1 MTIFTANDFT
11 SVGARQYRVRKG
23 DIVPLARGLW
33 TDEVKAAPV
42 DVVEENWIEIVGK
55 MLPGAVIS
63 DRSALAMRPVDG
75 VLFVS
80 HRRTSP
86 LELPG
91 LTVYPDGK
99 ADDHR
104 DGDVPIDRHGN
115 LYASSTARA
124 LIDNAEMRGRPG
136 AVPRRLTREEL
147 HDEVVKIV
155 TTYTPRQVENL
166 LAAVDRDANRAAAET
181 VRVFVDAARG
191 RINTVKSSS
200 RAMNA
205 AQRGEAFDHARV
217 ALFRQVVADL
227 QRLAPVQRY
236 VTDQRRAQMVPFY
249 EAYFSNYI
257 EGSTLTIDEAQQVVF
272 HRADVGK
279 PEDAHDITSTYE
291 IVADHAEMSRRP
303 SDAVQFMDSLR
314 DRHRIMMAAHPAKR
328 PGEWKT
334 QRNQAGAT
342 VFVDPS
348 HVPGTLRAGWEE
360 AAALTDPFQRAVYMM
375 FMVSEVHPFADGN
388 GRSARVAMN
397 AELVPANL
405 HRIIIPTVLRSDYMS
420 GLLRTTAGNGPE
432 GLHRVLSFAQSWVA
446 RGEFADLEIADRYLR
461 ATNALVEADHADREG
476 IYLRL
481 LRTGELEELGDVAYP
496 RATAPTPG
504 PSIADEA
511 LAEADVLAARQRRFP
526 ERLRDSAEPEH
537 PDSDDIELD

>member
-1 MTIFTANDFT
+1 MAIFTANDFT
-11 SVGARQYRVRKG
+11 SVGARQYRVRSG

-33 TDEVKAAPV
+33 TDEVRAAPTQ
-42 DVVEENWIEIVGK
+42 VVAENWIEIVGK

-63 DRSALAMRPVDG
+63 DRSAFAMRPVDG
-75 VLFVS
+75 ALFVS

-99 ADDHR
+99 ADDRR
-104 DGDVPIDRHGN
+104 DGDIPINRQGN
-115 LYASSTARA
+115 LYASSPARA
-124 LIDNAEMRGRPG
+124 LIDNAETRGRPG

-147 HDEVVKIV
+147 HEQIVKIV
-155 TTYTPRQVENL
+155 STYTPRQVENL
-166 LAAVDRDANRAAAET
+166 LAAVDGDANKTAAET

-191 RINTVKSSS
+191 RINTVRSSS

-205 AQRGEAFDHARV
+205 AQRGEAFDHERV
-217 ALFRQVVADL
+217 ALFRQVIADL
-227 QRLAPVQRY
+227 QLMAPVQRF
-236 VTDQRRAQMVPFY
+236 VTEQRRAQMVPFY

-257 EGSTLTIDEAQQVVF
+257 EGSTLTIDEAEQVVF
-272 HRADVGK
+272 HNADVGK
-279 PEDAHDITSTYE
+279 PEDAHDIAATYE

-303 SDAVQFMDSLR
+303 SDADQFMDSLR
-314 DRHRIMMAAHPAKR
+314 DRHRVMMAAHPTR
-328 PGEWKT
+328 QPGQWKT

-342 VFVDPS
+342 VFVDPG

-360 AAALTDPFQRAVYMM
+360 GAVLTDPFQRAVYMM

-420 GLLRTTAGNGPE
+420 GLLRTTAGNGPD

-446 RGEFADLEIADRYLR
+446 RGQFADLEIADSYLR
-461 ATNALVEADHADREG
+461 ATHALVDAGHAEREG
-476 IYLRL
+476 IHLRL
-481 LRTGELEELGDVAYP
+481 LKTGELEEWGD
-496 RATAPTPG
+496 G
-504 PSIADEA
+504 A
-511 LAEADVLAARQRRFP
+511 LAEADALAARRRGFP
-526 ERLRDSAEPEH
+526 E
-537 PDSDDIELD
+537 LD